1 MALVRFGA
9 IVSSIRG
16 RIGHTVFQ
24 ETAAGPILRYSQPH
38 PNRNTIRQN
47 TVRAITA
54 RLQAEWIELTEDDRD
69 TWAAFVRYNPIHMQ
83 RNTGL
88 FINGQQAFLK
98 ANHNRLQYG
107 LTVLKTPQFNKCDH
121 TPIDVELRQAGPNLF
136 IDFDRNPIPS
146 EEFII
151 LKVSIPLPIT
161 WNNSRGTEKILVFTT
176 TVAVT
181 KNITTE
187 YFDLYKKATA
197 SGDTL
202 FFKFTNADKRSGLFF
217 PFKSKKVTL

>member
-1 MALVRFGA
+1 MALVEFGA

-16 RIGHTVFQ
+16 RIGSAVFQ
-24 ETAAGPILRYSQPH
+24 ETAAGSILRYSQPH

-47 TVRAITA
+47 TTRALVA
-54 RLQAEWIELTEDDRD
+54 VLQAEWIELTEDQRD
-69 TWAAFVRYNPIHMQ
+69 TWEAFVRYNPIHMQ
-83 RNTGL
+83 RNTRL
-88 FINGQQAFLK
+88 FINGHQAFLK
-98 ANHNRLQYG
+98 ANHNRLRYG
-107 LTVLKTPQFNKCDH
+107 FTVLKEPQFNKCDH
-121 TPIDVELRQAGPNLF
+121 TPIDVELRQAGPDLF
-136 IDFDRNPIPS
+136 ADFDRNPIPT

-151 LKVSIPLPIT
+151 LQVSIPLPIT

-176 TVAVT
+176 TAAIT

-197 SGDTL
+197 AGDTL